1 MKSGMKCIT
10 TGLFKIFILTLS
22 WGSLQA
28 QVLKNLPQ
36 LGKDPVKEVIEAMT
50 LAEKVNLVGGMG
62 RLGDAPQE
70 VSGIRMYGVP
80 GAAATTYPIPR
91 LGIPAITSSNCV
103 RVPPSGQ

>member
-50 LAEKVNLVGGMG
+50 LAEKL
-62 RLGDAPQE
+62 
-70 VSGIRMYGVP
+70 IW
-80 GAAATTYPIPR
+80 
-91 LGIPAITSSNCV
+91 
-103 RVPPSGQ
+103 

>member
-50 LAEKVNLVGGMG
+50 LAEKVNLVGGMERSAGG
-62 RLGDAPQE
+62 RTRFQRDRFVVAG
-70 VSGIRMYGVP
+70 
-80 GAAATTYPIPR
+80 
-91 LGIPAITSSNCV
+91 
-103 RVPPSGQ
+103 